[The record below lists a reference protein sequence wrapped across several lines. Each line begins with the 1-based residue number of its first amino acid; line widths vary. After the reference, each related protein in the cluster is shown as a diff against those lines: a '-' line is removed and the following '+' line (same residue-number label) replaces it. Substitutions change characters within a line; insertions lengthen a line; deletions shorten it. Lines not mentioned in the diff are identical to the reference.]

1 MSRNTS
7 LIICL
12 LLLCLQ
18 GCGKGSD
25 LKQIL
30 SDSVAG
36 WQATEQAVF
45 YDGKRGIFEYMNGGA
60 EVYLAYDFNGLAAR
74 KYIRAGFPLLQVEVY
89 DMGSPPE
96 AYGIFSFERS
106 VSEAGVGQ
114 GSEYDYGM
122 LRFWQGK
129 YFYNIYAEEEVPG
142 LQEAMIELG
151 NALVS
156 ARNDCGRGPD
166 LVNILPL
173 AGLDERSVRYFHGVF
188 GLKQHYFLSQ
198 EDILLIGEDN
208 EVVLATYQRGKSK
221 LQLVLVR
228 YASELAAKN
237 GEEKF
242 LAAMLELAKEKGKIA
257 TGRKGARL
265 AVVFGGVD
273 KQTTRTL
280 IEEILL

>member
-1 MSRNTS
+1 MYKNTS

-25 LKQIL
+25 LKQRL
-30 SDSVAG
+30 PDSVAG

-45 YDGKRGIFEYMNGGA
+45 YNGKRGIFEYMNGGA

-74 KYIRAGFPLLQVEVY
+74 KYTRDGFPSLQVEVY
-89 DMGSPPE
+89 DMGLPPD

-106 VSEAGVGQ
+106 ASEAGVGQ

-129 YFYNIYAEEEVPG
+129 YFYNIYAEEVPG

-151 NALVS
+151 NTLVAGRS
-156 ARNDCGRGPD
+156 DCGRGPD
-166 LVNILPL
+166 LVEMLPPEGL
-173 AGLDERSVRYFHGVF
+173 AQLSVRYFHGAF
-188 GLKQHYFLSQ
+188 GLKHHYFLSQ
-198 EDILLIGEDN
+198 EDILRIGEDN

-228 YASELAAKN
+228 YANELTAKS
-237 GEEKF
+237 GEDKF
-242 LAAMLELAKEKGKIA
+242 LSVMLDVSKEKGKIA
-257 TGRKGARL
+257 TGRRGNRL
-265 AVVFGGVD
+265 AVVFGAVD
-273 KQTTRTL
+273 KQTARTL
-280 IEEILL
+280 IEEVL